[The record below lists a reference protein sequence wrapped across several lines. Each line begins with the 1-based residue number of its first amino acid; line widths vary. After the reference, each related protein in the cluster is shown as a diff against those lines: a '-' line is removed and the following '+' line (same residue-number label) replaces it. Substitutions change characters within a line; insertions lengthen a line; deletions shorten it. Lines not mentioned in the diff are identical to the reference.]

1 MYVYVSCVFVQIRI
15 KIMFFYFSKYFL
27 FLFQI
32 PESNANCL
40 IDSFLQQLRRVYLV
54 PGEFDGNVIRNMVV
68 VFFLNNLDEYKV
80 SVTTN
85 VNSANSHEYES
96 TKMLRIHMNK
106 HHKRNF
112 FQDPILQEL
121 EGTGLSIGTWCMKQ
135 LNPNQYLDIT
145 FMFLLHEMTKV
156 F

>member
-1 MYVYVSCVFVQIRI
+1 
-15 KIMFFYFSKYFL
+15 MFFYFSKLFL

-40 IDSFLQQLRRVYLV
+40 IDSFQQLRRVYLV

-85 VNSANSHEYES
+85 INSANLHEY
-96 TKMLRIHMNK
+96 K
-106 HHKRNF
+106 
-112 FQDPILQEL
+112 
-121 EGTGLSIGTWCMKQ
+121 
-135 LNPNQYLDIT
+135 
-145 FMFLLHEMTKV
+145 
-156 F
+156 